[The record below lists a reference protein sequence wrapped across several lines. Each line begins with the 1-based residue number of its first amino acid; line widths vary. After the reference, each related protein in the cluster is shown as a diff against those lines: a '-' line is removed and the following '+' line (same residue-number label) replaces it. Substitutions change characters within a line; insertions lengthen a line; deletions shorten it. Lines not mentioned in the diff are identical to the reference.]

1 MRNLFFVLALLFC
14 VNVFAQDTIP
24 SSVPDSASV
33 QQEMRQRQQTLD
45 SLAARE
51 SFRQNADRSMQNF
64 ISLQKENNEKKKKQA
79 YLYLGFGVAMLVV
92 LIIGLRRRVKK

>member
-1 MRNLFFVLALLFC
+1 MRSRFIVLALLFC
-14 VNVFAQDTIP
+14 VNVFAQDTVP
-24 SSVPDSASV
+24 SSLADSVTV

-51 SFRQNADRSMQNF
+51 SFRQNADQSMQNF
-64 ISLQKENNEKKKKQA
+64 IRFQNERNAKQKRQA
-79 YLYLGFGVAMLVV
+79 FLYIGFGLAMLVV